1 MHTQKPACEKQ
12 RPESFLYIYFGG
24 EGSRI
29 TRYIPYLTL
38 LLNFLGSS
46 TRDYCYKQRMH
57 RKGEAFAA
65 GSAELDRSVP
75 ATWDGAA
82 LCLRCAKHDVFVRSS
97 SRYAV
102 HDKLSCTL
110 CLA

>member
-1 MHTQKPACEKQ
+1 MRKTKTGEFFVHI
-12 RPESFLYIYFGG
+12 LWG

-82 LCLRCAKHDVFVRSS
+82 LCLRCAKHDMFVRSS